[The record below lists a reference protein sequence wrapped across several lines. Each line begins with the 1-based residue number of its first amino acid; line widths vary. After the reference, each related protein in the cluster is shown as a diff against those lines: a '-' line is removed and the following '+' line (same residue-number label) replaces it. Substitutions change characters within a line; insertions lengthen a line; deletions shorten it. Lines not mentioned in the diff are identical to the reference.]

1 MEWKDVFTV
10 RERTFAKTFFL
21 TSYLVYFLLTCLVS
35 MLLQQCWQLWLEA
48 LCFSG
53 CLSVRPILVNSI
65 SQEHLE
71 WISPQIWHKKTHH
84 HDSKMHRLEF
94 GSQRS
99 EVKVTVT
106 SQNTCWRQHMKK
118 YLIGLKW
125 WGCNIWYPEGW
136 SQIQTTRIELIW
148 FTRFARSKL
157 ARQIYRRTRCHH
169 STQHVGRTNASGA
182 VQIRSGPDAFWVKCS
197 AEKKKKVQPISHC
210 KTSGTAT
217 WLVHGGKLKITKRYK
232 DN

>member
-1 MEWKDVFTV
+1 
-10 RERTFAKTFFL
+10 
-21 TSYLVYFLLTCLVS
+21 
-35 MLLQQCWQLWLEA
+35 MLLQQCWQLWPEA

-71 WISPQIWHKKTHH
+71 WISPQIWLKKTHH

-94 GSQRS
+94 RSQRS

-197 AEKKKKVQPISHC
+197 AEKKKKFSPLVTAKPQEQQLDWCMEANSKLQKDTRITRMAVERIPPPRPPSPSLSVIDVSHLNM
-210 KTSGTAT
+210 TD
-217 WLVHGGKLKITKRYK
+217 H
-232 DN
+232 